1 MGAVAGIDNRDNGR
15 RRRDLTR
22 RKLEPDQFQR
32 LFALRR
38 KADGKSMP
46 AMDAHAATD
55 FNRALREI
63 DAQHKRLS
71 RLVEELSDSAIKSSD
86 GRPDL
91 AKLREVIDYTERH
104 FLFEESVMASGGYR
118 AHERHAEAH
127 AQLLADLARWRTTRQ
142 PSDATDLFRLVEWLW
157 QWLLEHIDT
166 EDSDLRDWLQYRAVA
181 AA

>member
-1 MGAVAGIDNRDNGR
+1 MGAVGAIDNRDNGR

-22 RKLEPDQFQR
+22 REFELDQFQR

-38 KADGKSMP
+38 KADGKSIP

-71 RLVEELSDSAIKSSD
+71 RLVEELSDSAIKSGD
-86 GRPDL
+86 GTPDL
-91 AKLREVIDYTERH
+91 AKLREVIEYTEQH
-104 FLFEESVMASGGYR
+104 FRFEESVMASAGYR

-127 AQLLADLARWRTTRQ
+127 AQLLADLARWRTSRQ
-142 PSDATDLFRLVEWLW
+142 PSNAPDLFRLVEWLW

-166 EDSDLRDWLQYRAVA
+166 EDSDLRDWLQYRAA
-181 AA
+181 AAA